1 MWNKRD
7 MEGVEE
13 GERKRIREVKVKKE
27 GGKVGAFQVKPRKT
41 NRRMVCR
48 AHAL

>member
-13 GERKRIREVKVKKE
+13 GGRKRIREVKVKKE
-27 GGKVGAFQVKPRKT
+27 GGKEGGIERKKEGGKEG
-41 NRRMVCR
+41 R
-48 AHAL
+48 